1 MTRFSTRQYRKQ
13 APTLAPE
20 SGRGATIPPA
30 RGADPA
36 LAAMNGVEA
45 RYSGFLTAETAAGRV
60 AAWWYQK
67 LTWRLGTGVHYR
79 PDFVVLRPDGLL
91 EIHEVKA
98 RAKAGDFGATEAS
111 WAKVKATAGE
121 APFRVCVVWPGAQG
135 QWHMRV
141 VSPVDANVEGPV
153 DAP

>member
-1 MTRFSTRQYRKQ
+1 MTRFSTRPYRQQ

-30 RGADPA
+30 RGANPA

-135 QWHMRV
+135 QWHSRV
-141 VSPVDANVEGPV
+141 ISPTEGPA

>member
-1 MTRFSTRQYRKQ
+1 MTRFSTRQYRQQ

-20 SGRGATIPPA
+20 MGRGATIPAA

-36 LAAMNGVEA
+36 VAAMNGVEA

-67 LTWRLGTGVHYR
+67 LTWRLGPGVHYR
-79 PDFVVLRPDGLL
+79 PDFVVLRPDGWL
-91 EIHEVKA
+91 ELHEVKA
-98 RAKAGDFGATEAS
+98 RAKGGDFGATEAS

-121 APFRVCVVWPGAQG
+121 APFRVCVVWPGVRG
-135 QWHMRV
+135 QWQQRV
-141 VSPVDANVEGPV
+141 ISPTDTATEGRS